1 MSGMIV
7 SETVRILRY
16 FIKYVSETV
25 RILCYFIKY
34 VSETVRILR
43 YFIKYVA
50 KVCVWKCIVYL
61 LVVGMVWG

>member
-7 SETVRILRY
+7 SETVRILR
-16 FIKYVSETV
+16 
-25 RILCYFIKY
+25 YFIKY